1 MYSQIFVIIIFI
13 LIIIYLYNK
22 QKNNKEKRILEH
34 LDFSQGLNK
43 EALSNLL
50 TSYNSIQ
57 LENNNVTNNIQGSLK
72 LNGNVNMNS
81 INSNSI
87 NISDLNATN
96 ILANQFNIKNI
107 DLNKYN
113 ICLQDQSHCIK
124 PYLLNL
130 YSQINSINSPFN
142 NMYLSDAS
150 NCVIYEY
157 AAFNNNDP
165 YMNLRKLLLTFG
177 TNIKISDN
185 NTLNQIRYQTNINNL
200 ISRISYYYEPQK
212 DYDISGGFKILIPDT
227 STLKFKCKVVW
238 IEIKS
243 DLRRSFRV
251 TSSFPD
257 ISSNVLDVVYSNYIS
272 YSNTLRPDGADYNMI
287 GGRVI
292 TNNITQWVPIPIN
305 YDLLPEKAIY
315 IRRNRTDNANSILM
329 ISGIAFTTNPWNH
342 CKLPA
347 LCIHWDLNDSNP
359 NVDKTNASTTYT
371 NATTTSSYNDP
382 FDEFTDYITFN
393 GKLLITRIPVIN
405 NGKDKLLYLNVA
417 NNIKNLNIQN
427 VLIQTDTTIQIGT
440 NITPTSNILNSL
452 SEFTS
457 KTITQ
462 IDNFTTTYDNPF
474 ARYFNFHINNR
485 YIATKIPAKL
495 IKSNFIRVILQGQT
509 ATSGTGLMIREIGTH
524 DLLYT
529 E

>member
-57 LENNNVTNNIQGSLK
+57 LDTNNITNNIQGSLK

-81 INSNSI
+81 INSDSI
-87 NISDLNATN
+87 NTSNLNANN
-96 ILANQFNIKNI
+96 IQANQFNIKNF
-107 DLNKYN
+107 DVNKYK

-124 PYLLNL
+124 PYLINL

-157 AAFNNNDP
+157 YAFNNAP
-165 YMNLRKLLLTFG
+165 YNNVPLALVSMFG
-177 TNIKISDN
+177 NNIILSQDR
-185 NTLNQIRYQTNINNL
+185 TLSSIKYQTNLSDTIK
-200 ISRISYYYEPQK
+200 RTSYYYEDQR

-287 GGRVI
+287 GERNL

-371 NATTTSSYNDP
+371 NATTTSSYDLP
-382 FDEFTDYITFN
+382 FNEFTDYITFN

-417 NNIKNLNIQN
+417 NNTSNLNIQN
-427 VLIQTDTTIQIGT
+427 VLIQTDTTIQIGR
-440 NITPTSNILNSL
+440 NITPTSNIFNSM
-452 SEFTS
+452 SQFTS
-457 KTITQ
+457 NTITQ

-474 ARYFNFHINNR
+474 AR
-485 YIATKIPAKL
+485 
-495 IKSNFIRVILQGQT
+495 
-509 ATSGTGLMIREIGTH
+509 
-524 DLLYT
+524 
-529 E
+529 